1 MNLAT
6 GAIENKINKANSNW
20 FSSHRTFK
28 KRKGRKKA
36 QHFNKGISFIFTC
49 HLKVKHL
56 NYLNLYSEF
65 KFIFHKLF

>member
-36 QHFNKGISFIFTC
+36 QHLREFLSFLLAT
-49 HLKVKHL
+49 
-56 NYLNLYSEF
+56 
-65 KFIFHKLF
+65 